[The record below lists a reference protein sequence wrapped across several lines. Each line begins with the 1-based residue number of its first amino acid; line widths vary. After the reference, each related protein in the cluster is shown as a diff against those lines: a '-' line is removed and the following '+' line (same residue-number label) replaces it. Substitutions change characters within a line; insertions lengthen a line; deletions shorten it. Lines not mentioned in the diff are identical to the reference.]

1 MNHKIIE
8 VFGLPGVG
16 KTTFEIELK
25 KYLKLKNKIV
35 LNRREIIIKYAF
47 TNLKINFLDYAA
59 LFYFKFIEK
68 LKNKYK
74 KDLKNNSVPKNF
86 KKKIIFNNLIS
97 NFFRDRY
104 IKICKNLFLR
114 YFENDLK
121 DKKIIN
127 DLINKIETKNKN
139 LVTFWIHEIFAAY
152 YLFAKNKKDIIYL
165 SDEGFNQR
173 YFLIL
178 FSKLKKKTFFL
189 KKIYKI
195 CPKPDLCIYLT
206 RSRKIIKK
214 VHKQRELD
222 QSGIIL
228 KPNQIDKFIK
238 FEKYIYQEFKNDIK
252 YIKLNNSK
260 KINLKKVLK

>member
-47 TNLKINFLDYAA
+47 TNLKINFLDYAT

-86 KKKIIFNNLIS
+86 KKKIKFNNLIS

-127 DLINKIETKNKN
+127 DLINKIESKNKN
-139 LVTFWIHEIFAAY
+139 LIIFWIHEIFAAY
-152 YLFAKNKKDIIYL
+152 YLFVKNKKDIIYL

-206 RSRKIIKK
+206 RSKKIIKK
-214 VHKQRELD
+214 VHKQRSLD
-222 QSGIIL
+222 KSGL
-228 KPNQIDKFIK
+228 VLRQKQIDEFIK
-238 FEKYIYQEFKNDIK
+238 FEKHIYKQFKNDSR
-252 YIKLNNSK
+252 YIKLDNSK
-260 KINLKKVLK
+260 KIDLEKILK

>member
-127 DLINKIETKNKN
+127 DLINKIETKNK
-139 LVTFWIHEIFAAY
+139 
-152 YLFAKNKKDIIYL
+152 
-165 SDEGFNQR
+165 
-173 YFLIL
+173 
-178 FSKLKKKTFFL
+178 
-189 KKIYKI
+189 
-195 CPKPDLCIYLT
+195 
-206 RSRKIIKK
+206 
-214 VHKQRELD
+214 
-222 QSGIIL
+222 
-228 KPNQIDKFIK
+228 
-238 FEKYIYQEFKNDIK
+238 
-252 YIKLNNSK
+252 
-260 KINLKKVLK
+260 